1 MGTRGPQSGAA
12 IAVISGS
19 GAVAVGRPKP
29 PAELTDE
36 QAQEWTAF
44 VNSHAADKF
53 GRDLYPLLAAYC
65 RHAVAAR
72 HIAQLITNIEAES
85 ELDVAEYDRALKMQ
99 ERETRCLASVAVR
112 LGVAI
117 TTTHERKKTGT
128 RRAPWEKDE

>member
-1 MGTRGPQSGAA
+1 MGQRGPRSGAEL
-12 IAVISGS
+12 AVVSSAGI
-19 GAVAVGRPKP
+19 VAVGRPKP

-36 QAQEWTAF
+36 QAQEWQAF
-44 VNSHAADKF
+44 VNSHPADKF
-53 GRDLYPLLAAYC
+53 GRDLHPLLAAYC

-72 HIAQLITNIEAES
+72 HIGQLITAIEAEKK
-85 ELDVAEYDRALKMQ
+85 LDVVEYDRALKMQ

-128 RRAPWEKDE
+128 RKAPWEAAE